1 MSDDCDDKNEFV
13 SRKVEKIFLKSTTI
27 FVGEK

>member
-13 SRKVEKIFLKSTTI
+13 SWKVKKIALESTTI
-27 FVGEK
+27 IFGEK